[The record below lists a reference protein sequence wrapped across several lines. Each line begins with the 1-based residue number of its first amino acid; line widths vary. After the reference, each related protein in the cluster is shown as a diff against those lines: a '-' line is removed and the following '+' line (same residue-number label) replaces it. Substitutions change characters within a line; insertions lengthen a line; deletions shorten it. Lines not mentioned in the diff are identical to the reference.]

1 MEKNCKPSKLSDSV
15 DYTLSVTDNDL
26 GFYMINFTN
35 KSTNSSELLKIK
47 FSCMYNNKLSFVSGD
62 FVSDKTSKNSQ
73 QGDVA
78 LNNDTMDVIVQAGKS
93 QMIVWK
99 LLANPWS
106 AKLQPNTMSY
116 SYVENNSDFQ
126 TMATVDNLKTTIEA
140 NLKSMV
146 KDVLP
151 YTELK
156 YCEMDVDDGVLVVFE
171 NPSNLSGSSYKLKIT
186 FSYLHNL
193 QVILPK
199 SLILDIPAGQYAYI
213 KLKKQNTNVEY
224 NYSFNYSVKKN

>member
-1 MEKNCKPSKLSDSV
+1 
-15 DYTLSVTDNDL
+15 
-26 GFYMINFTN
+26 
-35 KSTNSSELLKIK
+35 
-47 FSCMYNNKLSFVSGD
+47 
-62 FVSDKTSKNSQ
+62 
-73 QGDVA
+73 
-78 LNNDTMDVIVQAGKS
+78 
-93 QMIVWK
+93 
-99 LLANPWS
+99 
-106 AKLQPNTMSY
+106 MSY